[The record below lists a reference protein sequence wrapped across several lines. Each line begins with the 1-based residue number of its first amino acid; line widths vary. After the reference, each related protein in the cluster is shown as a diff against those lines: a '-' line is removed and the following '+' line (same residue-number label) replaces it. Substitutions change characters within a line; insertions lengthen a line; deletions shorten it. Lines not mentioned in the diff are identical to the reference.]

1 MEQEENSAYLWI
13 LNLNQH
19 NAQQHILNVSSNKE
33 TNCISV
39 ETSKHFKRVVE
50 PLKSIIKKDGFSTRF
65 WQQLFSIWK
74 KQKRQNL
81 KNSVFNSP
89 LIVNPTFSQ
98 TEFIIEKSYYADVMH
113 FQ

>member
-1 MEQEENSAYLWI
+1 MQRQVNSAYLWS
-13 LNLNQH
+13 LNLDYH

-65 WQQLFSIWK
+65 WQ
-74 KQKRQNL
+74 
-81 KNSVFNSP
+81 
-89 LIVNPTFSQ
+89 
-98 TEFIIEKSYYADVMH
+98 
-113 FQ
+113 